1 MAEQNVSEHQVQKA
15 YNNFCVRDEKY
26 LHEIRTRAE
35 LSERLTTRGAAVEKV
50 RSASNTEMVQT
61 NRRRDSSGLICRA
74 WSQIWLRFLHCWM

>member
-1 MAEQNVSEHQVQKA
+1 MAEQNVSEHQMQKPC
-15 YNNFCVRDEKY
+15 NVVFVMKN

-50 RSASNTEMVQT
+50 RPASNTEMVQT

-74 WSQIWLRFLHCWM
+74 WSQIRLRFLHCWK